1 MKKQNLINLVRY
13 HTQKNDYAFTMEVAK
28 IARELDANGDS
39 EIAQYLMEMVSNVP
53 FLVPQA
59 TYQNLRFLRK
69 VECSTQP
76 LILPDAIEEDVRGIA
91 KAINKKSDLTKFL
104 FHGAPGTGKTE
115 SACQI
120 ARLLNRDI
128 LSVSFEQLVDSH
140 LGETAKNV
148 SMLFNEISRLPYGKC
163 LVLFDEIDALVL
175 DRVNGNDHREMGRVT
190 STFLKE
196 LDDLKGG
203 VPIIAT
209 TNLIKNFDKALLRRF
224 DAVISF
230 DRYSREDLIAI
241 AEAILTN
248 YLKNATNSRK
258 DIRLFDKILNNLAK
272 IPLPGDMKQII
283 KTAIGFADEEN
294 EYDYLRRINLSL
306 NEGQDSTDIQKLK
319 EQGYTTREIEILT
332 KVPKSSVSRKLKGA
346 INEQPA

>member
-53 FLVPQA
+53 CLVPQA
-59 TYQNLRFLRK
+59 TYQSLRFLRK
-69 VECSTQP
+69 VEYSTQP

-163 LVLFDEIDALVL
+163 LVLFDEIDAFYL
-175 DRVNGNDHREMGRVT
+175 EKIVT
-190 STFLKE
+190 CLH
-196 LDDLKGG
+196 
-203 VPIIAT
+203 A
-209 TNLIKNFDKALLRRF
+209 
-224 DAVISF
+224 
-230 DRYSREDLIAI
+230 
-241 AEAILTN
+241 
-248 YLKNATNSRK
+248 
-258 DIRLFDKILNNLAK
+258 
-272 IPLPGDMKQII
+272 
-283 KTAIGFADEEN
+283 
-294 EYDYLRRINLSL
+294 
-306 NEGQDSTDIQKLK
+306 
-319 EQGYTTREIEILT
+319 
-332 KVPKSSVSRKLKGA
+332 
-346 INEQPA
+346 